1 MTEMK
6 QVQCQHEKQTSGV
19 FTLSYFPKSAH
30 TRFYK
35 HTFQFAGSLAFLP
48 AFCQISDLILKKS
61 FWFYRYYI
69 KAQVLTTILLS
80 RMNTVLQ
87 VSARHNPQTDN
98 TSLDNF
104 SFGSFL
110 SQCLNPLNI
119 YYINVQFCVKEEGED
134 LVFYIEEIVKKA
146 VLEMLISFFWR
157 HKCPYTLVS
166 SWVVFLFVQFLRWLV
181 SHIPFSCA
189 SCKIKASQKLAPA
202 GDIRTTT

>member
-6 QVQCQHEKQTSGV
+6 QVQCQHVKQTSGV
-19 FTLSYFPKSAH
+19 FTLGYFFKSAC

-35 HTFQFAGSLAFLP
+35 HSFQFAGSLAFLP
-48 AFCQISDLILKKS
+48 SFCQISDLILKKS

-69 KAQVLTTILLS
+69 KAQVLTAILLS

-104 SFGSFL
+104 SFGSSL
-110 SQCLNPLNI
+110 SQNLNPLNI

-134 LVFYIEEIVKKA
+134 LV
-146 VLEMLISFFWR
+146 LILKRQFKRQFW
-157 HKCPYTLVS
+157 KC
-166 SWVVFLFVQFLRWLV
+166 
-181 SHIPFSCA
+181 
-189 SCKIKASQKLAPA
+189 
-202 GDIRTTT
+202 